1 VAAFVAL
8 FAAGVGVAAV
18 PTESVSRQPRITAV
32 RAHADAH
39 VTAATR
45 AVNYGRFRRLSVDG
59 RPVTRAYVRFV
70 VGGGPGDVRRVNLLL
85 YSHTRSS
92 LGYRVRLALGKWSER
107 GITFA
112 NAPRF
117 SSRFVASGPLRAGT
131 WKAVDVTSLVGDVE
145 GVTSFALTTVGIR
158 AIQLASRESGLTGPR
173 LVVEREVPRPVTE
186 PPPPPTA

>member
-1 VAAFVAL
+1 LAGL

-18 PTESVSRQPRITAV
+18 PTKSDSRQPRITAV
-32 RAHADAH
+32 RAKADAH
-39 VTAATR
+39 VTAAART
-45 AVNYGRFRRLSVDG
+45 ANYGQFRRLSVDG
-59 RPVTRAYVRFV
+59 RPVVRAYVRFV
-70 VGGGPGDVRRVNLLL
+70 VGGGPGNVRRVNLLL

-92 LGYRVRLALGKWSER
+92 LGYRVRLALGTWHER
-107 GITFA
+107 RITFA

-117 SSRFVASGPLRAGT
+117 SSRFVASGPLRART

-158 AIQLASRESGLTGPR
+158 EIEFASRESGLTGPR
-173 LVVEREVPRPVTE
+173 LVVERVATRPVTD